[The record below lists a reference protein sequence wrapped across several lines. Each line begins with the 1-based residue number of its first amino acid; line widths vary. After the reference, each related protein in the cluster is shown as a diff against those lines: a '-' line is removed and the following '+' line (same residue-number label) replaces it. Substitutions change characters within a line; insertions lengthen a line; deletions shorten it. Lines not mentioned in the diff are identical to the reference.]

1 MPPWL
6 HALRGEP
13 DGYIQ
18 VMTPSAAKPPFAKVL
33 LRRVLIAIVLVL
45 ILLVPAIIM
54 VLATLVLTGRAE
66 AAATFAAIPALAGIA
81 AVVAGGWDLGLRTA
95 IVLGLLGPLTV
106 VAGASPVS
114 GAALM
119 ALMCLMVGLMSRWGL
134 QRAGLMV
141 PVMVAW
147 TLITPPPW
155 GGATT
160 VDRLDTTYLLWMAA
174 IFFAGGIFPVLVGP
188 FLLRKA
194 HLPAAKPHPRSE
206 AIVYTVIITIL
217 TAGSTYYV
225 LDHPKMYAGAFL
237 VAAILVL
244 TPVGESAVL
253 KPTVIRVVATAA
265 GSILVLLIVAEAR
278 SLTVVYLAGLVFGVA
293 AVAAKFSPR
302 AWIYYVLMVPTT
314 ACLNAFAL
322 PQVAQLG
329 EQRVVDN
336 AVGGV
341 LVLIACALAIGYAR
355 WQARRDASETAGS
368 RPVAAAT

>member
-1 MPPWL
+1 MATPPV
-6 HALRGEP
+6 RR
-13 DGYIQ
+13 
-18 VMTPSAAKPPFAKVL
+18 PFAKVL
-33 LRRVLIAIVLVL
+33 FRRILIAIVLVL
-45 ILLVPAIIM
+45 VLLIPAAIM
-54 VLATLVLTGRAE
+54 LVLTAALTGRAE
-66 AAATFAAIPALAGIA
+66 PAATFAAIPALAGIA
-81 AVVAGGWDLGLRTA
+81 AVVVGGRDLGLRTA
-95 IVLGLLGPLTV
+95 IVLACLGPLTI
-106 VAGASPVS
+106 VAGATPVS

-155 GGATT
+155 GGASV
-160 VDRLDTTYLLWMAA
+160 VDRTDTVYLLWMAV
-174 IFFAGGIFPVLVGP
+174 IFFVGGIFPVIVGP

-194 HLPAAKPHPRSE
+194 QLPAPKPHPRKE
-206 AIVYTVIITIL
+206 AIAYTVIIVLL
-217 TAGSTYYV
+217 TTVSTYYV

-237 VAAILVL
+237 VATILVL
-244 TPVGESAVL
+244 TPVGESSVL
-253 KPTVIRVVATAA
+253 KPTMIRVAATAV
-265 GSILVLLIVAEAR
+265 GSILVLLIVAQVQ
-278 SLTVVYLAGLVFGVA
+278 SLTVVYLVGLVFGVA

-336 AVGGV
+336 LVGGA
-341 LVLIACALAIGYAR
+341 LVLAASAASIGYSRWDAAR
-355 WQARRDASETAGS
+355 GRRDTQQQVPAGT
-368 RPVAAAT
+368 PALG

>member
-1 MPPWL
+1 MATPPVK
-6 HALRGEP
+6 R
-13 DGYIQ
+13 
-18 VMTPSAAKPPFAKVL
+18 PFAKVL
-33 LRRVLIAIVLVL
+33 FRRILIAIVLVL
-45 ILLVPAIIM
+45 ILLIPAAIM
-54 VLATLVLTGRAE
+54 LVLTAALTGRAE
-66 AAATFAAIPALAGIA
+66 PAATFAAIPALAGIA
-81 AVVAGGWDLGLRTA
+81 AVVVGGRDLGLRTA
-95 IVLGLLGPLTV
+95 IVLACLGPLTI

-155 GGATT
+155 GGASV
-160 VDRLDTTYLLWMAA
+160 VDRTDTVYLLWMAV
-174 IFFAGGIFPVLVGP
+174 IFFVGGIFPVIVGP

-194 HLPAAKPHPRSE
+194 HLPAPKPHPRKE
-206 AIVYTVIITIL
+206 AIVYTVIIVLL
-217 TAGSTYYV
+217 TTVSTYYV

-237 VAAILVL
+237 VATILVL
-244 TPVGESAVL
+244 TPVGESSVL
-253 KPTVIRVVATAA
+253 KPTMIRVAATAV
-265 GSILVLLIVAEAR
+265 GSLLVLLIVAQVQ
-278 SLTVVYLAGLVFGVA
+278 SLTVVYLVGLVFGVA

-336 AVGGV
+336 LVGGA
-341 LVLIACALAIGYAR
+341 LVLAASAASIGYSRWDAAR
-355 WQARRDASETAGS
+355 GRGDTQQQVPAGT
-368 RPVAAAT
+368 PALG